1 MAAKDIL
8 ETSIARAF
16 EAMNT
21 MSEGGNAYL
30 AKQIAAA
37 VDVYSKSLGIPPG
50 AVITAV
56 SGGSG
61 APAVGLPNTS
71 PISLTG

>member
-8 ETSIARAF
+8 ETSLARAF
-16 EAMNT
+16 EAMNA
-21 MSEGGNAYL
+21 MSDGGNAYL

-56 SGGSG
+56 NGGSG
-61 APAVGLPNTS
+61 TPAVGTPNAS
-71 PISLTG
+71 SISLTG